1 MSDHDGGDASASVR
15 LPLDLSLVSAHLN
28 RKFITATQFSA
39 GQSNPTYLLEDDAQ
53 NKVVLRRQPP
63 GDLLPTAHDI
73 VREHRV
79 LSALA
84 NSSVPVPR
92 ILHLCKDKVVLG
104 VDWYVMTFVNGC
116 APSDE
121 RLPGFSATQR
131 ATAWHSAIKTLAALH
146 SVDHVAIGLQN
157 HGKPGGGYVKR
168 QLNAWSRA
176 FGMVEAWLQEQHEE
190 QSEGEP
196 SDGNTVFDDDGRE
209 RLTRVLDAGDGMAK
223 LEAGLRALLTT
234 HAGSE
239 PADEP
244 TCIVHGDYRLGN
256 LLLDVATGEVKA
268 VLDWELSTLGHP
280 LCDLAYF
287 LSAHTAPAELGG
299 FAGRPLPPGTPSEAE
314 ARKLYVE
321 LRGGAL
327 KLSDAQFAFFC
338 AHAWH
343 RRAAILHGVFARAL
357 QGNASAPDALKVG
370 ANGFCECVRLGSEAL
385 ARAGGSRSRL

>member
-1 MSDHDGGDASASVR
+1 
-15 LPLDLSLVSAHLN
+15 
-28 RKFITATQFSA
+28 
-39 GQSNPTYLLEDDAQ
+39 
-53 NKVVLRRQPP
+53 
-63 GDLLPTAHDI
+63 
-73 VREHRV
+73 
-79 LSALA
+79 
-84 NSSVPVPR
+84 
-92 ILHLCKDKVVLG
+92 
-104 VDWYVMTFVNGC
+104 
-116 APSDE
+116 
-121 RLPGFSATQR
+121 
-131 ATAWHSAIKTLAALH
+131 
-146 SVDHVAIGLQN
+146 
-157 HGKPGGGYVKR
+157 
-168 QLNAWSRA
+168 
-176 FGMVEAWLQEQHEE
+176 
-190 QSEGEP
+190 
-196 SDGNTVFDDDGRE
+196 
-209 RLTRVLDAGDGMAK
+209 MAK

>member
-1 MSDHDGGDASASVR
+1 MDDGGGSRR
-15 LPLDLSLVSAHLN
+15 LRPPPTDLSSSPPTN

-39 GQSNPTYLLEDDAQ
+39 GQSNPTYLLEDDAK

-92 ILHLCKDKVVLG
+92 ILHLCTGENILG
-104 VDWYVMTFVNGC
+104 VDWYVMTFVDGC

-121 RLPGFSATQR
+121 RLPGFSAAQR

-190 QSEGEP
+190 QSEREQ

-209 RLTRVLDAGDGMAK
+209 RLKRVLDAGDGMAK

-321 LRGGAL
+321 LRGGAPQVIGCTPRL
-327 KLSDAQFAFFC
+327 LLRARVAPARGHPAWRLCEGFAGQ
-338 AHAWH
+338 
-343 RRAAILHGVFARAL
+343 R
-357 QGNASAPDALKVG
+357 VG
-370 ANGFCECVRLGSEAL
+370 AGRREGRREWLL
-385 ARAGGSRSRL
+385 